1 MMIKEKFKKI
11 FSNDT
16 AILILIVV
24 LIIGGVFISRI
35 FILPVTVSGHSMD
48 TTLDN
53 NMYGWSSVVKDGTE
67 IERGDIVIVKT
78 GEKILI
84 KRVIALPNETISCK
98 NGVVYINDKALE
110 EDYITG
116 ITSDFDE
123 VALSENEYFVMGDN
137 REHSKDSRE
146 IGAITHEQIL
156 AKHLFV
162 ITSLTKFGYH
172 K

>member
-1 MMIKEKFKKI
+1 MMSKEKIKRF
-11 FSNDT
+11 FSKDNV
-16 AILILIVV
+16 LILTIAAV
-24 LIIGGVFISRI
+24 IISGTIISRL

-53 NMYGWSSVVKDGTE
+53 NMYGWSSKVKDDTE

-78 GEKILI
+78 EDKIII

-98 NGVVYINDKALE
+98 DGIVYVNGKAIK

-116 ITSDFDE
+116 TTSDFDE
-123 VALSENEYFVMGDN
+123 ANLSEDEYFVMGDN

-146 IGAITHEQIL
+146 IGAITHKQIL